1 MAQQTAND
9 ALMQQYRNC
18 ISLEQKLREESK
30 HKNFYEP
37 DVRAVRMDLRL
48 AYESLLFLDY
58 TGAQAR
64 EVEPALWKSVFYRP
78 IEEFRRRI
86 KAAAVAGE
94 KGRAPLQ
101 KVKLTF
107 GRFLQDAAL
116 FYRQLA
122 CKLQAAYGAVGFSL
136 EEAQL
141 QTAPAVPDHQY
152 ILQDCKPSV
161 YRCLICL
168 GDIFR
173 YETSVLQSQSKKDWS
188 AAAKHYRLAMNVYP
202 SGGNS
207 YNQLAVLATYNE
219 DDLAAVYYYF
229 RSLAAAKPFAIARE
243 NLVLLL
249 EQIRVKYTK
258 LPQRVQPKTQTQ
270 KLPMKSKRPVNV
282 LMQDLSI
289 RLAHVHGILFSKV
302 NLNDC
307 DEVLPAAMADLHD
320 LLGRQGALQAF
331 LHKGPTQQRSEHVLL
346 QLAVL
351 SMFSM
356 HDIAAASAEQQLR
369 YAEVMKQDV
378 LKQAVHRVV
387 QSVIAALAA
396 AVAQAS
402 PTQGSEPTGKLVLPT
417 LAILLEWWA
426 LHPDYS
432 TPVNIPQPVG
442 TTDPEVAARLDCI
455 NHLTSLLLT
464 LQAQATSHK
473 SDGSDGGHVP
483 GVSSPSG
490 QQFAL
495 TEDWQLR
502 GFLPLQQSHH
512 QLVFEKQDVQ
522 EETPKWAQRAL
533 QALHGIASHPVNLDF
548 ATPAAAPIA
557 SRQLAQAWQ
566 AFKAAVTR
574 SSLPEVSPM
583 STAGVLVSDA
593 AAVSSAVAA
602 EALVPDAVAASSA
615 AAAEALVPSAVAAS
629 SAAAAAAP
637 SGDVTGA
644 EHGWPGMGQQVD
656 TADDPEDEEVI
667 VFQPQRMAGSLA
679 RAAPPAPALAAAVQ
693 PAGIPSNQIMS
704 GPESYAHIAAAA
716 GPGPV
721 SHQGPQAPSQQQQL
735 AHQHVQAG
743 LLTDQNQTS
752 AAVQQAPRSQQQQQ
766 DLQSALQQQQQQQQ
780 QQASRPAAYATG
792 IASFPPTLPPSS
804 ALLSTHHAS
813 HQGAAS
819 NNAHAASGSA
829 MPTAPLN
836 GVQQLRQQVQ
846 QVGPTGQAPGWPSQN
861 MGGKQYIAEVEQTRQ
876 MSASVPAASHAEF
889 GANGNGSKIGS
900 SGNLQVMSSMAFGL
914 GTSAVGSPG
923 FGQFL
928 GPNPSSLV
936 SSAAMNP
943 QLGGDQTLF
952 SRQEA
957 VPSGGNQH
965 PGTYHPFG
973 SSGSLN
979 VGLQNTG
986 LNQGFS
992 NTLSHSSSGHAL
1004 GLSHPHLGQLNTQQ
1018 RAPLPYPGQAAS
1030 SLNGS
1035 LGYSA
1040 NLSSAGSDRASP
1052 SSLLG
1057 RTNLAAHM
1065 GFGSNPNLQSLD
1077 QLQTRLPQRQQLT
1090 WQQQLL
1096 AQQQHQSP
1104 IDSYGFQN
1112 QHAGGFQNHH
1122 SHHLPAVPTWQNPTN
1137 SFQQNLGHIG
1147 HPASHS
1153 LLPQPL
1159 QGSYPMQLDSLGP
1172 GQGFVNPPQSQVSSL
1187 NWQQQLQQQH
1197 VQGPPAGLHQQG
1209 MPQAGSASV
1218 HSPSPAAADSWS
1230 WLDDF
1235 EHKQQA
1241 EHLTGAAYQ
1250 ASNLPNPGVW

>member
-1 MAQQTAND
+1 MAQQTTSD
-9 ALMQQYRNC
+9 AVMQQYRNC

-58 TGAQAR
+58 SGAQER

-122 CKLQAAYGAVGFSL
+122 CKLQIAYGAVGFSL

-141 QTAPAVPDHQY
+141 QTAPDVPDHQD
-152 ILQDCKPSV
+152 IPKDCKTSV

-173 YETSVLQSQSKKDWS
+173 YETSVLQSQPKKDWS
-188 AAAKHYRLAMNVYP
+188 AAAKHYCLAMSVYP

-207 YNQLAVLATYNE
+207 YNQLAVLSTYSE

-229 RSLAAAKPFAIARE
+229 RSLAVAKPFAIARE

-282 LMQDLSI
+282 LMQELSI
-289 RLAHVHGILFSKV
+289 RLAHVHGILFSK
-302 NLNDC
+302 
-307 DEVLPAAMADLHD
+307 
-320 LLGRQGALQAF
+320 
-331 LHKGPTQQRSEHVLL
+331 
-346 QLAVL
+346 LAVL

-356 HDIAAASAEQQLR
+356 HDIAAASADQQLR

-378 LKQAVHRVV
+378 LKQAVQRVV

-402 PTQGSEPTGKLVLPT
+402 PSQGSEPTGQLVLPT

-426 LHPDYS
+426 LHPAYS

-442 TTDPEVAARLDCI
+442 TTDPEIAARLDCI

-464 LQAQATSHK
+464 LQTQVSPHK
-473 SDGSDGGHVP
+473 PADCSNGGHLL
-483 GVSSPSG
+483 GASSPSG

-502 GFLPLQQSHH
+502 GFLPLQQSHCK
-512 QLVFEKQDVQ
+512 LIFEKQEVQ
-522 EETPKWAQRAL
+522 DETPRWAQRAL

-548 ATPAAAPIA
+548 ATAAAAPIA

-566 AFKAAVTR
+566 AFQAAVTR
-574 SSLPEVSPM
+574 SSLPDVGPK
-583 STAGVLVSDA
+583 STAEVLFSDA
-593 AAVSSAVAA
+593 AAASSTGAA
-602 EALVPDAVAASSA
+602 AGGPVPDAVAA
-615 AAAEALVPSAVAAS
+615 
-629 SAAAAAAP
+629 AAAAAAAAAL
-637 SGDVTGA
+637 GDVTRA
-644 EHGWPGMGQQVD
+644 EHDRPGMGQQAD
-656 TADDPEDEEVI
+656 AADDPEDEEVI
-667 VFQPQRMAGSLA
+667 VFQPQRMVGSHA
-679 RAAPPAPALAAAVQ
+679 RAASPAPSLGAAAR
-693 PAGIPSNQIMS
+693 PTGMPSNQTVS
-704 GPESYAHIAAAA
+704 GPTSYAHIAATAA
-716 GPGPV
+716 GGSV
-721 SHQGPQAPSQQQQL
+721 A
-735 AHQHVQAG
+735 AAG
-743 LLTDQNQTS
+743 S
-752 AAVQQAPRSQQQQQ
+752 AAAASPAPLNGVLQQQQQ
-766 DLQSALQQQQQQQQ
+766 QRQQQQQQQQEDQQQRQQQQQQQQEDQQQQQQQQ
-780 QQASRPAAYATG
+780 QQ
-792 IASFPPTLPPSS
+792 
-804 ALLSTHHAS
+804 
-813 HQGAAS
+813 
-819 NNAHAASGSA
+819 
-829 MPTAPLN
+829 
-836 GVQQLRQQVQ
+836 RQQQ
-846 QVGPTGQAPGWPSQN
+846 QQQQRQQQQEDRQAGPMGQAPGWPSQN
-861 MGGKQYIAEVEQTRQ
+861 MGGRQYIAEVEHARQ
-876 MSASVPAASHAEF
+876 MSASVPAASHAGV
-889 GANGNGSKIGS
+889 GANGNGPKIGS
-900 SGNLQVMSSMAFGL
+900 SGNLQVMGSMAFGL

-928 GPNPSSLV
+928 VPGPNPSSLV
-936 SSAAMNP
+936 SSAAMNT
-943 QLGGDQTLF
+943 QLDGNQTLF

-957 VPSGGNQH
+957 APAGGNQH
-965 PGTYHPFG
+965 PGSYHPFG
-973 SSGSLN
+973 SSGGLN
-979 VGLQNTG
+979 VGLHNNG
-986 LNQGFS
+986 LNQGFP

-1018 RAPLPYPGQAAS
+1018 RAPLPYLGQAAP

-1077 QLQTRLPQRQQLT
+1077 QLQTRLPQREQPT

-1096 AQQQHQSP
+1096 AHQQNQSP
-1104 IDSYGFQN
+1104 YDSYGFQN
-1112 QHAGGFQNHH
+1112 QQAGGFQNHH
-1122 SHHLPAVPTWQNPTN
+1122 SHHLPAVPMWQNPTTA
-1137 SFQQNLGHIG
+1137 FQQNPAAALGHIG
-1147 HPASHS
+1147 RPASPS

-1159 QGSYPMQLDSLGP
+1159 QGSYPMQLDPLGP
-1172 GQGFVNPPQSQVSSL
+1172 GQGLFNPPQSQGNSL
-1187 NWQQQLQQQH
+1187 NWQQQLQQQQQQLQLQH
-1197 VQGPPAGLHQQG
+1197 QQLQGPPVGLHHQG
-1209 MPQAGSASV
+1209 MPQAGPSAS
-1218 HSPSPAAADSWS
+1218 ADSWS

-1241 EHLTGAAYQ
+1241 EHMTGAAYQ
-1250 ASNLPNPGVW
+1250 ASDVPNPGAG

>member
-1 MAQQTAND
+1 
-9 ALMQQYRNC
+9 
-18 ISLEQKLREESK
+18 
-30 HKNFYEP
+30 
-37 DVRAVRMDLRL
+37 MDLRL

-574 SSLPEVSPM
+574 SSLPEVR
-583 STAGVLVSDA
+583 
-593 AAVSSAVAA
+593 
-602 EALVPDAVAASSA
+602 
-615 AAAEALVPSAVAAS
+615 
-629 SAAAAAAP
+629 
-637 SGDVTGA
+637 DVTGA

-813 HQGAAS
+813 HQ
-819 NNAHAASGSA
+819 
-829 MPTAPLN
+829 
-836 GVQQLRQQVQ
+836 
-846 QVGPTGQAPGWPSQN
+846 GQAPGWPSQN